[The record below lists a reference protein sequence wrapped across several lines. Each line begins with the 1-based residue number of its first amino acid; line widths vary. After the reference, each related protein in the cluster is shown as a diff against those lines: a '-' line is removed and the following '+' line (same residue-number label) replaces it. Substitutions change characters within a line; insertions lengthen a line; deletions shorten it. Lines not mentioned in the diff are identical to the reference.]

1 MLWTILKV
9 LIAIAA
15 FFCIYLTGTFI
26 VRSFMHP
33 PPAEPEIGRL
43 RKVNYRYRC
52 TVCGTEVTMTAAP
65 EDEIPNAPRHC
76 REDMILVVEG
86 GEY

>member
-1 MLWTILKV
+1 MFWTLLKV
-9 LIAIAA
+9 LVAVVAFFTMYLTAA
-15 FFCIYLTGTFI
+15 FVI
-26 VRSFMHP
+26 RSFTHG

-65 EDEIPNAPRHC
+65 EDEVPGAPRHC
-76 REDMILVVEG
+76 REDMSLVVEG
-86 GEY
+86 GDY

>member
-1 MLWTILKV
+1 MLWTLLKV
-9 LIAIAA
+9 GIAIVA

-26 VRSFMHP
+26 VRSFMLG

-65 EDEIPNAPRHC
+65 EDDIPNAPRHC
-76 REDMILVVEG
+76 REDMNLVVEG
-86 GEY
+86 GEW

>member
-1 MLWTILKV
+1 MLWTLLKV
-9 LIAIAA
+9 SVAIIA
-15 FFCIYLTGTFI
+15 FFCIYLAGTFVI
-26 VRSFMHP
+26 RSFMHA

-43 RKVNYRYRC
+43 RRVNYRYRC

-65 EDEIPNAPRHC
+65 EDEVPNAPRHC
-76 REDMILVVEG
+76 REDMTLVVEG

>member
-1 MLWTILKV
+1 MLWTTLKV

-65 EDEIPNAPRHC
+65 EDDIPNAPRHC
-76 REDMILVVEG
+76 REDMSLVVEG

>member
-1 MLWTILKV
+1 MLWTTMKV
-9 LIAIAA
+9 LIAITA

-65 EDEIPNAPRHC
+65 EDELPASPRHC
-76 REDMILVVEG
+76 REDMNLVVEG

>member
-1 MLWTILKV
+1 MLWATLKV
-9 LIAIAA
+9 LIAITA
-15 FFCIYLTGTFI
+15 FFCIYLSGTFI

-65 EDEIPNAPRHC
+65 EDEIPASPRHC
-76 REDMILVVEG
+76 REDMNLVVEG

>member
-1 MLWTILKV
+1 MLWTVMKV
-9 LIAIAA
+9 MIAIAA

-65 EDEIPNAPRHC
+65 EDEIPASPRHC
-76 REDMILVVEG
+76 REDMNLVVEG